1 MADDESPFQFDFDDD
16 VFLTERIRSKPE
28 TVKVEYEAK
37 QETDG
42 WFHSTKNYEVLMLER
57 HGPNQLKSAIEH
69 DYLYKR
75 YERALEGALA
85 FIHISDTNPAC
96 KINNTREM
104 CEIAIHS
111 AVRLNNYA
119 LAEKILDRK
128 QPTMELGPLLLKG
141 AIYPHCNNRH
151 GDALASLVDYS
162 QQRRLDYAAWRQ
174 MAAIFMDAWTKDKNL
189 NENPEEMRI
198 NIAFLCLQ
206 RAHRIM
212 TSSRWFLKS
221 EFVRRRYERELK
233 VLVKEMEA
241 VEQGDAG
248 QFVAWIN
255 GPKPNAKAA
264 GLGVYK
270 WKDIEWIACEWTSL
284 FEEEEEQVKVAD
296 L

>member
-28 TVKVEYEAK
+28 TVKVDYEAK

-42 WFHSTKNYEVLMLER
+42 WFHSTKSYEVLMLER

-69 DYLYKR
+69 DYLYKQ
-75 YERALEGALA
+75 YDRALEAALA
-85 FIHISDTNPAC
+85 FIDISDTNPAC

-111 AVRLNNYA
+111 AVQLGNYE
-119 LAEKILDRK
+119 LAEKLLDRK

-141 AIYPHCNNRH
+141 TIYPHCNNRH

-174 MAAIFMDAWTKDKNL
+174 MAKIFMDDWTKHHDQKHT
-189 NENPEEMRI
+189 EEMRV

-221 EFVRRRYERELK
+221 EFVRRRYEKELR
-233 VLVKEMEA
+233 VLEKEMEA

-248 QFVAWIN
+248 LFVTWIGSN
-255 GPKPNAKAA
+255 PNIEKG

>member
-75 YERALEGALA
+75 YERALE
-85 FIHISDTNPAC
+85 
-96 KINNTREM
+96 
-104 CEIAIHS
+104 
-111 AVRLNNYA
+111 
-119 LAEKILDRK
+119 
-128 QPTMELGPLLLKG
+128 G